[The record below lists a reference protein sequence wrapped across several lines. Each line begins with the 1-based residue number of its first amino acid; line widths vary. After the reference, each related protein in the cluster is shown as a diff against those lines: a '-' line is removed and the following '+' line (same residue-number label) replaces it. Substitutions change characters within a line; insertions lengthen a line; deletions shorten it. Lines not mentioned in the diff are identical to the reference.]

1 MTSDAPG
8 WDAIDAALDRLYP
21 GIEPKHYAT
30 LLKWSLGGPDPLDG
44 ISFYA
49 RETPVPHWHIVS
61 YGMSELYSAP
71 NPDAEWSGWGY
82 EFTFRVRRQPGETQ
96 PPVWAANF
104 LQNLA
109 RYNFSSGNG
118 FAPNH
123 QMDLNGPIAL
133 EYQTLIRAI
142 AFVEDPELGV
152 IDAPFGKVR
161 FLQVFGMTLD
171 EYAATQTWS
180 VEAVL
185 NLAAGHAPLFV
196 TDLRRKSLTD
206 IPAFAE
212 KVAAGRRRDG
222 SSTASLAV
230 AEFAWLPDGDG
241 YRLIVGAHAVER
253 IAAILRGRLRFG
265 RTLVVD
271 GPDSSV
277 EFSSGSFGL
286 GTNSDPVLLKI
297 VLTDEALDHLT
308 GVLVPLAGVSPVPE
322 APGLIVDVRPTL
334 IRDGDGNVVERIG

>member
-30 LLKWSLGGPDPLDG
+30 LVKWSLGGPDPLDG

-49 RETPVPHWHIVS
+49 REDPVPHWHIVS

-82 EFTFRVRRQPGETQ
+82 ELTFRVRRQPGETE

-142 AFVEDPELGV
+142 AFVEDPELRV
-152 IDAPFGKVR
+152 IDTPFGKVR

-185 NLAAGHAPLFV
+185 KLVAKHLPLYI
-196 TDLRRKSLTD
+196 TDLRRSSLTK

-222 SSTASLAV
+222 SSTVSLAV

-241 YRLIVGAHAVER
+241 YRLVVGAHAVER

-265 RTLVVD
+265 RTLTVD

-277 EFSSGSFGL
+277 EFSPGSYSL
-286 GTNSDPVLLKI
+286 GANSDPSLLKI

>member
-1 MTSDAPG
+1 
-8 WDAIDAALDRLYP
+8 
-21 GIEPKHYAT
+21 
-30 LLKWSLGGPDPLDG
+30 
-44 ISFYA
+44 
-49 RETPVPHWHIVS
+49 
-61 YGMSELYSAP
+61 
-71 NPDAEWSGWGY
+71 
-82 EFTFRVRRQPGETQ
+82 
-96 PPVWAANF
+96 
-104 LQNLA
+104 
-109 RYNFSSGNG
+109 
-118 FAPNH
+118 
-123 QMDLNGPIAL
+123 MDLNGPIAL

-152 IDAPFGKVR
+152 IDTPFGKVR

-180 VEAVL
+180 VDAVL
-185 NLAAGHAPLFV
+185 GLAAGYAPLFI
-196 TDLRRKSLTD
+196 TDLRRTSLTD

-212 KVAAGRRRDG
+212 TVAAGRRRDG
-222 SSTASLAV
+222 SSTGSLAV

-241 YRLIVGAHAVER
+241 YRLVVGAHAVER

-265 RTLVVD
+265 RTLVVN

-277 EFSSGSFGL
+277 EFSSGSFAL
-286 GTNSDPVLLKI
+286 GTNSDPILLKI

-308 GVLVPLAGVSPVPE
+308 GVLVPLAGVSPVPQ

>member
-49 RETPVPHWHIVS
+49 RDTPVPHWHIVS

-82 EFTFRVRRQPGETQ
+82 EFTFRVRRAPGETE

-133 EYQTLIRAI
+133 EYQTRIRAI
-142 AFVEDPELGV
+142 SFVEDPELGV
-152 IDAPFGKVR
+152 IDTPFGRVR
-161 FLQVFGMTLD
+161 FLQVFGLTLG

-180 VEAVL
+180 TEAVL
-185 NLAAGHAPLFV
+185 KLAAGYAPLFI
-196 TDLRRKSLTD
+196 TDLGRTSFTD

-222 SSTASLAV
+222 SSTSSLAV

-286 GTNSDPVLLKI
+286 GTNSDGTLLRI
-297 VLTDEALDHLT
+297 VLTEEALDNLT
-308 GVLVPLAGVSPVPE
+308 GVLVPLAGASPVPE

-334 IRDGDGNVVERIG
+334 IRDSDGNVVERIG

>member
-8 WDAIDAALDRLYP
+8 WDAIDAALERLYP
-21 GIEPKHYAT
+21 GVEPKHYAT
-30 LLKWSLGGPDPLDG
+30 LRKWSLGGADPLDG

-82 EFTFRVRRQPGETQ
+82 EFTFRVRRSPGETE

-118 FAPNH
+118 FAANL
-123 QMDLNGPIAL
+123 QVDLNGPIAL
-133 EYQTLIRAI
+133 GYQTLIRAV
-142 AFVEDPELGV
+142 AFVEDPELGT
-152 IDAPFGKVR
+152 IDTPFGRVR
-161 FLQVFGMTLD
+161 FLQVFGLTLD
-171 EYAATQTWS
+171 EHAATQTWS

-185 NLAAGHAPLFV
+185 KLAAAYAPLFV
-196 TDLRRKSLTD
+196 TDLRRKSFTGIRD
-206 IPAFAE
+206 FAD

-222 SSTASLAV
+222 SSTGSLAV

-265 RTLVVD
+265 RTFVVD

-277 EFSSGSFGL
+277 EFSSGSYGL
-286 GTNSDPVLLKI
+286 GAGNDSHILRI

-308 GVLVPLAGVSPVPE
+308 GVLVPLSGVSPVPE
-322 APGLIVDVRPTL
+322 APGLIVDVRQSL
-334 IRDGDGNVVERIG
+334 IRDSDGNVVERIG

>member
-21 GIEPKHYAT
+21 GVEPKHYAT
-30 LLKWSLGGPDPLDG
+30 LVKWSLGGPDPLDG

-49 RETPVPHWHIVS
+49 RESPVPHWHIVS

-82 EFTFRVRRQPGETQ
+82 EFTFRVRRAPGEAE
-96 PPVWAANF
+96 PPVWAANL

-109 RYNFSSGNG
+109 RYNFGSGNG
-118 FAPNH
+118 FAPYQ

-133 EYQTLIRAI
+133 EHRTLIRAV

-152 IDAPFGKVR
+152 IDTPFGKVR
-161 FLQVFGMTLD
+161 FLQIFGLTLD

-185 NLAAGHAPLFV
+185 GLAAGHAPLFV
-196 TDLRRKSLTD
+196 TDLGRGSFTD

-222 SSTASLAV
+222 SSTSNLAV
-230 AEFAWLPDGDG
+230 AEFAWMPDDDG
-241 YRLIVGAHAVER
+241 YRLVIGAHAVER
-253 IAAILRGRLRFG
+253 IAAVLRGRLRFG
-265 RTLVVD
+265 RTLIVD

-277 EFSSGSFGL
+277 EFSSGSFAL
-286 GTNSDPVLLKI
+286 GTGNDPSLLKI
-297 VLTDEALDHLT
+297 VLTEEALDHLT

-334 IRDGDGNVVERIG
+334 IRDSDGNVVERIG